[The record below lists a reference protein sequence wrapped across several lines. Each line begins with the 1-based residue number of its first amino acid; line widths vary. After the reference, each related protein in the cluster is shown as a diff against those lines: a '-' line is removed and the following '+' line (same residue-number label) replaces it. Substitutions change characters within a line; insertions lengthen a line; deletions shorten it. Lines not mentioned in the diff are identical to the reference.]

1 MRSWKHSDSS
11 SRNAE
16 SLNYT
21 QLILESSMITAG
33 IDMGSKTIKVVI
45 IRDGEII
52 GKAIELAGFESRVA
66 AEKAF
71 DGALKQAGIKKDDI
85 SGIVATGAGRKNAP
99 YTENDITEVGGDAR
113 GVTELYPNART
124 ILDVGAEEGRAI
136 RCTDEGKVL
145 DFALN
150 EKCAAGAGAFTE
162 SMSRA
167 LEVPIEQLG
176 PLSLNSKTAIP
187 MNAQCAVFAESE
199 VVTLVHLK
207 TPKEDIARA
216 VHDAI
221 ASRIVSLARK
231 VGFEPEVVLIGG
243 VAYNV
248 GFVDSLE
255 RALET
260 KITIP
265 DNPEFIGAYGAA
277 LTAADHAK
285 K

>member
-1 MRSWKHSDSS
+1 
-11 SRNAE
+11 
-16 SLNYT
+16 
-21 QLILESSMITAG
+21 MITAG
-33 IDMGSKTIKVVI
+33 IDMGSKTVKVVI
-45 IRDGEII
+45 LKDNEII
-52 GKAIELAGFESRVA
+52 GKAITVAGFEAKEA

-71 DGALKQAGIKKDDI
+71 AAALEDAGIKQDDI
-85 SGIVATGAGRKNAP
+85 EVIVATGAGRKAAP
-99 YTENDITEVGGDAR
+99 YANREVTEVGAGTKGATR
-113 GVTELYPNART
+113 LYPNART
-124 ILDVGAEEGRAI
+124 VIDVGAEEGRAI
-136 RCTDEGKVL
+136 RCGEGGKVI

-167 LEVPIEQLG
+167 LEVPIQELG
-176 PLSLNSKTAIP
+176 PLSLKSTHAIP

-199 VVTLVHLK
+199 VVSLVHAK
-207 TPKEDIARA
+207 TAKEDIARA

-248 GFVDSLE
+248 GFVDSLK

-260 KITIP
+260 DVTIP

-277 LTAADHAK
+277 LYAAEE
-285 K
+285 